1 LNSSKCGP
9 LAAGILGFVLG
20 AVVVKLVERFC
31 PMCRGEACCCGRGSG
46 CCCGEADCCCEESEG
61 SAEGCCCGDA
71 ADSPSDGEAEAPA
84 E

>member
-1 LNSSKCGP
+1 MNSSKCGP
-9 LAAGILGFVLG
+9 LAAGILGFILG

-31 PMCRGEACCCGRGSG
+31 PLYGCCGRGDE
-46 CCCGEADCCCEESEG
+46 CCCGEGDCCCDESEA
-61 SAEGCCCGDA
+61 SSQGCCCGDA

>member
-1 LNSSKCGP
+1 MSESKCGP

-31 PMCRGEACCCGRGSG
+31 PLCGCCGTAGG
-46 CCCGEADCCCEESEG
+46 CCCGEAECCCDEDGG

-71 ADSPSDGEAEAPA
+71 AESPSDGEAEPSA